1 MNSSA
6 SHNFTNT
13 KMPQLSYPERW
24 FTINIGNMT
33 MTNYEGED
41 SFRAGIGDSI
51 FALLQ
56 NPDSLYA
63 RFCDDVWALPWI
75 PDSVTVK

>member
-1 MNSSA
+1 
-6 SHNFTNT
+6 
-13 KMPQLSYPERW
+13 
-24 FTINIGNMT
+24 MT